1 MDEDNPSR
9 NKSFL
14 SKFCPIISVLVLIDF
29 FTYICLGSWAVVT
42 GAIKITTAIQQLD
55 LFPLK
60 FTIFGDATELHGW
73 NCNYM

>member
-29 FTYICLGSWAVVT
+29 FFTYTCLGSWAVVT
-42 GAIKITTAIQQLD
+42 GAIKITTAIQQLE

-60 FTIFGDATELHGW
+60 FTNFGDATELH
-73 NCNYM
+73 